1 MTGLST
7 ACDALAVFQK
17 RQGSTGE
24 DFAKSL
30 EKGAQVSL
38 ALDAVRDPGNLGT
51 LIRLCDW
58 FGMRNMLLSGDC
70 CDCYNPKVVRA
81 TAGSLARVNVH
92 YAAGTLH
99 GELSGLHAPLI
110 GASMEGKSIY
120 DLDLP
125 LKKVGSDGSKS
136 SNNGLVL
143 VMGSEGKGLSPEV
156 VSILDEVVSIPSYP
170 FPDRE
175 VDASEERRI
184 EEATESLNV
193 AMAAGILISE
203 IKRRLS

>member
-24 DFAKSL
+24 SFAKSL
-30 EKGAQVSL
+30 EKGTQVSL

-92 YAAGTLH
+92 YAAETLH
-99 GELSGLHAPLI
+99 GELLGVHAPLI

-125 LKKVGSDGSKS
+125 LKVGPDSSKS

-143 VMGSEGKGLSPEV
+143 VMGSEGQGLSPEV
-156 VSILDEVVSIPSYP
+156 VNILDEVVSIPSYP
-170 FPDRE
+170 FPD
-175 VDASEERRI
+175 SEDDTSGERRI